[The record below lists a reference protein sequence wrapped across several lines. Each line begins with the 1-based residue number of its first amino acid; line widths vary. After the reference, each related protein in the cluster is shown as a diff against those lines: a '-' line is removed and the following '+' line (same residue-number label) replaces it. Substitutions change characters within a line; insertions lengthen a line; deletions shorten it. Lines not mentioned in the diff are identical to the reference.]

1 MSPAARRDRQTAEAA
16 RSGPDPV
23 TLIVGDEELLVE
35 RAVSAVLASAAAC
48 RRRTRPAGLARLASR
63 PVLARSAAWMSMT
76 WPPLAWRRVSCGR

>member
-48 RRRTRPAGLARLASR
+48 LCRRPAGLARLSSR
-63 PVLARSAAWMSMT
+63 LALARSAAWMFMT